1 MQTHRAAE
9 SELDEAARFYP
20 ENVAIVLHRAK
31 KHGPFHKENTTAERP
46 DPPAAPWYRVDLA
59 PSDVQRYRVQAAID
73 ELYMLKSSPDSL
85 YGTNLAPLT
94 YVLAFRKVDQYAKQ
108 AINSVANLA
117 LAGAHL
123 RRRAGETLGR
133 DIPDP
138 NGFGEP
144 IGDACALGPFSD
156 DEVVKCPGS
165 VFQIPHP
172 VPSRAYAE
180 QVAARHGLNDGHQK
194 ALHSTRHHPI
204 SVVLGPPGC
213 GKTTLGSAVIDTW
226 LMACPPGHYV
236 GMFAGSNTAC
246 DQSCRSV
253 AQRAQAGQL
262 VSDTLFPKSCV
273 RLARDDAVDDDI
285 KAHTPAGHY
294 QTSFGQSS
302 ALISGKAFNRF
313 KNQLVSNARLIVAT
327 HEASTDIGKL
337 SSCLIGILD
346 ESAQSNDL
354 MASMPMAQIVRARG
368 HSLFIGDPHQ
378 LEPTVMSKIASSLGI
393 GISIFSRVHDSLGEQ
408 EGAVIN
414 LTSCYRCHPD
424 ILAWPSY
431 CFYDSA
437 LVSALQQP
445 NIDRPLADGI
455 PWTRWEPLSIE
466 KVRALASIN
475 KTDEAG
481 VKDLHRVLSQI
492 AGRPTASAQ
501 QQLDSGTDYR
511 RVIMI
516 DVPSQEVGNHLH
528 EGASNI
534 REAATCIDLCY
545 ALMPY
550 CLAKSKTIRIVTGYR
565 SMLPFLQDGY
575 PLTRD
580 QFSRSMGKGKSKGKA
595 KGKVADQG
603 KGKSAGSVQR
613 KGGQPLL
620 VQDPSD
626 ANGGFLAFEGVRQR
640 CAALWDA
647 GLLRVDTIDSTQGG
661 EADIVI
667 FNTTRSNP
675 QHSWGFMDSAKG
687 STWRSPGPWTR

>member
-165 VFQIPHP
+165 VFQVPHP

-481 VKDLHRVLSQI
+481 VRDLHRVLSQI

-511 RVIMI
+511 RLLMI

-528 EGASNI
+528 EGVSNI
-534 REAATCIDLCY
+534 REAATCIDLLCAH
-545 ALMPY
+545 ALLPSQI
-550 CLAKSKTIRIVTGYR
+550 KDHTDRHRIQVHAPFPAGRLPADAR
-565 SMLPFLQDGY
+565 SVLQVYG
-575 PLTRD
+575 
-580 QFSRSMGKGKSKGKA
+580 
-595 KGKVADQG
+595 QG
-603 KGKSAGSVQR
+603 QVQ
-613 KGGQPLL
+613 GQS
-620 VQDPSD
+620 Q
-626 ANGGFLAFEGVRQR
+626 GEGRR
-640 CAALWDA
+640 
-647 GLLRVDTIDSTQGG
+647 
-661 EADIVI
+661 
-667 FNTTRSNP
+667 
-675 QHSWGFMDSAKG
+675 
-687 STWRSPGPWTR
+687 PG